1 MILSFLANISLLFIV
16 LGPIWL
22 VLNYL
27 IEVCIDGYYDL
38 TEWLESEYKGGEH
51 WNAEW
56 NSRSAGFKLALILT
70 IYFVIV
76 RFVPALFGMNWEW
89 TNRVTFWWY
98 PLPFWVGVC
107 LVIYLLGRVIKLLF
121 CLIRG

>member
-76 RFVPALFGMNWEW
+76 RFMSPEQTL
-89 TNRVTFWWY
+89 
-98 PLPFWVGVC
+98 
-107 LVIYLLGRVIKLLF
+107 
-121 CLIRG
+121 